1 MRARVRWRRLAAA
14 GTLALLSGLLAWGR
28 PGIATAAPPGA
39 QPATRS
45 GGGLPEAT
53 VEEEP
58 EEDGTRLISLR
69 RVEVRGLQ
77 HVSRRQVD
85 DTLEREGLVEGSELV
100 WPEESRVR
108 RTRERLRSTGFFKSV
123 TLSLEPI
130 EGTES
135 AATLVVE
142 VQERS
147 TVSVDR
153 IYLGSSDFTPFRGGV
168 AVTERNFAG
177 RGVLLGGS
185 FVWGSVPTVPRA
197 RRQQAYA
204 VFAEAPQLS
213 DAPIGVLGGAFFISA
228 GEPYRVQGPPDSP
241 AASNFRTFDYSRA
254 GGLFGVTF
262 PVQTHL
268 RLGLDYRF
276 ERIDALLP
284 AEAAY
289 RDPFGVTT
297 PVDLDVRGGTHRLTV
312 ATVSLA
318 YDGRQQSFLTGKGAQ
333 VGVDVQLSTPGLGSQ
348 YEYAKLIALG
358 AYTIRLPW
366 RHWLTPRAQV
376 GQIVGEA
383 PRFEQFYAGDLAT
396 WTPGR
401 EESLRFST
409 RNPIDVF
416 GTGIDTRTFGTM
428 SARLDLEYVWPVFRR
443 TRNRSVYGGDLF
455 CSLGVFTLVE
465 DADGRALR
473 RDAGERVAPTGF
485 NADLGLRLDTAL
497 GTVKITV
504 GNVLRRAP
512 L

>member
-1 MRARVRWRRLAAA
+1 MRARVRWWRLAAA
-14 GTLALLSGLLAWGR
+14 GTLALLSLGVCGR
-28 PGIATAAPPGA
+28 AQAAPPGA

-45 GGGLPEAT
+45 GSTPPDAAAQD
-53 VEEEP
+53 EP

-77 HVSRRQVD
+77 HASRRQVD
-85 DTLEREGLVEGSELV
+85 DTLQREGLVEGSELL
-100 WPEESRVR
+100 WPEDSRVR
-108 RTRERLRSTGFFKSV
+108 RTRERLRSTGYYKSV

-130 EGTES
+130 EGSES
-135 AATLVVE
+135 SATLVVE
-142 VQERS
+142 VEERS
-147 TVSVDR
+147 TVSVER
-153 IYLGSSDFTPFRGGV
+153 VYLGSSEFTPFHGGV

-185 FVWGSVPTVPRA
+185 FVWGSLPTVPRG

-213 DAPIGVLGGAFFISA
+213 DSPIGVLGGAFFISA
-228 GEPYRVQGPPDSP
+228 GEPYRVTGPQDAP
-241 AASNFRTFDYSRA
+241 APSNFRTFDYSRA

-276 ERIDALLP
+276 ERINALLP
-284 AEAAY
+284 TEPTY
-289 RDPFGVTT
+289 RDPSGLST
-297 PVDLDVRGGTHRLTV
+297 PIELDVRDGAHRLTV
-312 ATVSLA
+312 ATVSLG

-333 VGVDVQLSTPGLGSQ
+333 IGVDVQLSSPGLGSQ
-348 YEYAKLIALG
+348 YEYAKLIAVG
-358 AYTIRLPW
+358 AYTMRLPW
-366 RHWLTPRAQV
+366 RHWLTPRAQA
-376 GQIVGEA
+376 GQIIGDA
-383 PRFEQFYAGDLAT
+383 PRFEQFYAGDLSA

-416 GTGIDTRTFGTM
+416 GTGIDTRTFGSM
-428 SARLDLEYVWPVFRR
+428 SARFDLEYVWPVFRR

-465 DADGRALR
+465 DAAGRALR
-473 RDAGERVAPTGF
+473 RAAKQRVAPTGF

-497 GTVKITV
+497 GTVKITI

>member
-1 MRARVRWRRLAAA
+1 MLGVCSRAD
-14 GTLALLSGLLAWGR
+14 
-28 PGIATAAPPGA
+28 AAPPGA

-45 GGGLPEAT
+45 GDRASSA
-53 VEEEP
+53 VAVAEP
-58 EEDGTRLISLR
+58 EEEGTRLISLR

-100 WPEESRVR
+100 WPEDSRVR

-130 EGTES
+130 EGADS
-135 AATLVVE
+135 DAALIVD

-147 TVSVDR
+147 TVSVER
-153 IYLGSSDFTPFRGGV
+153 IYLGSSDFTPFHGGV

-185 FVWGSVPTVPRA
+185 FAWGSLPTVPRG
-197 RRQQAYA
+197 RRQQSYA

-228 GEPYRVQGPPDSP
+228 GEPYRVSGPQD
-241 AASNFRTFDYSRA
+241 AASPSHFRTFDYSRA
-254 GGLFGVTF
+254 GGLFGITI

-268 RLGLDYRF
+268 RIGVDYRF
-276 ERIDALLP
+276 ERINALLP
-284 AEAAY
+284 NEAVVLDSMGGSA
-289 RDPFGVTT
+289 
-297 PVDLDVRGGTHRLTV
+297 PVELDVLDGAHRLTV

-333 VGVDVQLSTPGLGSQ
+333 VGLDVQLSSPGLGSE
-348 YEYAKLIALG
+348 YEYAKLLAVG

-366 RHWLTPRAQV
+366 RHWLTPRAQA
-376 GQIVGEA
+376 GQIIGDA
-383 PRFEQFYAGDLAT
+383 PRFEQFYAGDLSA

-401 EESLRFST
+401 EENLRFST

-416 GTGIDTRTFGTM
+416 GTGIDTRTFG
-428 SARLDLEYVWPVFRR
+428 SLFARFDLEYVWPVFRR
-443 TRNRSVYGGDLF
+443 TRNRSIYGGDLF
-455 CSLGVFTLVE
+455 CSLGVFTLAE
-465 DADGRALR
+465 DAAGRALR
-473 RDAGERVAPTGF
+473 REARQRVAPTGF

-504 GNVLRRAP
+504 GNVLRRTP

>member
-1 MRARVRWRRLAAA
+1 MCARVRWRRLAVA
-14 GTLALLSGLLAWGR
+14 GTLALLSGLATWGAPVR
-28 PGIATAAPPGA
+28 AEAAPPGA

-45 GGGLPEAT
+45 GGTPVDEVTPG
-53 VEEEP
+53 EP

-85 DTLEREGLVEGSELV
+85 DTLEREGLIEGSELV
-100 WPEESRVR
+100 WPEDSRVR

-130 EGTES
+130 EGSES
-135 AATLVVE
+135 AAVLIVD

-153 IYLGSSDFTPFRGGV
+153 VYLGSSDFTPFHGGI

-185 FVWGSVPTVPRA
+185 FVWGSLPTVPRG

-213 DAPIGVLGGAFFISA
+213 DAPIGVLGGAFVISA
-228 GEPYRVQGPPDSP
+228 GEPYRVSGPEESPSP
-241 AASNFRTFDYSRA
+241 ANFRTFDYSRA

-284 AEAAY
+284 TEAAY
-289 RDPFGVTT
+289 RDPLGVTT
-297 PVDLDVRGGTHRLTV
+297 PVELDVRAGTHRLTV

-333 VGVDVQLSTPGLGSQ
+333 VGVDVQLSSLGLGSQ
-348 YEYAKLIALG
+348 YEYAKLIAVG

-366 RHWLTPRAQV
+366 RHWLTPRAQA
-376 GQIVGEA
+376 GQIIGDA
-383 PRFEQFYAGDLAT
+383 PRFEQFYAGDLST

-416 GTGIDTRTFGTM
+416 GTGIDTRTFGSL

-465 DADGRALR
+465 DGAGRAR
-473 RDAGERVAPTGF
+473 RREARQRVAPTGF

-504 GNVLRRAP
+504 GNVLRRTP

>member
-1 MRARVRWRRLAAA
+1 MRACVRRRHLAAA
-14 GTLALLSGLLAWGR
+14 GILAVLTCLLTWGVSVR
-28 PGIATAAPPGA
+28 AQAAPPDA

-45 GGGLPEAT
+45 GDAQPDEDAL
-53 VEEEP
+53 EEP
-58 EEDGTRLISLR
+58 GDDGTRLISLR
-69 RVEVRGLQ
+69 RVEVRGLE

-85 DTLEREGLVEGSELV
+85 DTLGREGLVEGSELV
-100 WPEESRVR
+100 WPEDSRVR

-130 EGTES
+130 EGSQS
-135 AATLVVE
+135 AAALVVE

-147 TVSVDR
+147 TVSVER
-153 IYLGSSDFTPFRGGV
+153 VYLGSSDLTPFRGGV

-185 FVWGSVPTVPRA
+185 FVWGSLPTVPRG
-197 RRQQAYA
+197 RRQQSYA

-213 DAPIGVLGGAFFISA
+213 DAPIGLLGGAFVISA
-228 GEPYRVQGPPDSP
+228 GEPYRVTGPQDAPSP
-241 AASNFRTFDYSRA
+241 SHFRTFDYSRA

-262 PVQTHL
+262 PVQPHL
-268 RLGLDYRF
+268 RLGVDYRF

-284 AEAAY
+284 TDAAY
-289 RDPFGVTT
+289 LDPLGVST
-297 PVDLDVRGGTHRLTV
+297 PVELDIRDGTHRLTV
-312 ATVSLA
+312 ATLSLA

-333 VGVDVQLSTPGLGSQ
+333 VGVDVQLSSAGLGSQ
-348 YEYAKLIALG
+348 YDYAKLIAVG

-366 RHWLTPRAQV
+366 RHWLTPRAQA
-376 GQIVGEA
+376 GQIIGDA
-383 PRFEQFYAGDLAT
+383 PRFEQFYAGDLSA

-416 GTGIDTRTFGTM
+416 GTGIDTRTFG
-428 SARLDLEYVWPVFRR
+428 SLFARFDLEYVWPVFRR

-455 CSLGVFTLVE
+455 CSLGVFTLAE
-465 DADGRALR
+465 DAAGRTR
-473 RDAGERVAPTGF
+473 RREARQRVAPTGF

-504 GNVLRRAP
+504 GNVLRRTP